1 MSYQL
6 NKTWEKIETNT
17 EDICASAYLTPPY
30 DTPSVGTSYTRVL
43 GTFVNKCFS
52 GFELDGSDRLLYNP
66 DDGVTRTLK
75 LDWSG
80 VVSVNTTGNTIY
92 VAIEKNGTPIGGST
106 GQAFAKVS
114 GEDYVLGAVTSV
126 ELAPNDYI
134 EIVIKL
140 ATGTYT
146 VTVSELSTTLSKI
159 N

>member
-1 MSYQL
+1 MSYLL
-6 NKTWEKIETNT
+6 NKTWKQIEDNT
-17 EDICASAYLTPPY
+17 EDICASAYLTPPF

-43 GTFVNKCFS
+43 GAFVNKCFE

-80 VVSVNTTGNTIY
+80 VVAVNTTGNTVY
-92 VAIEKNGTPIGGST
+92 VAIEKNGTEIGGSVGT
-106 GQAFAKVS
+106 AFAKVS
-114 GEDYVLGAVTSV
+114 GEPYILGAVTSV
-126 ELAPNDYI
+126 ELAPDDYI
-134 EIVIKL
+134 EIVVKL

-146 VTVSELSTTLSKI
+146 VTVSELSTTLSKM